1 MDNTPIII
9 DPIKEAIAVAIKNLQ
24 IANELASKRATN
36 EDLTRENKEMFREID
51 ALNLRN
57 DMLLNQ
63 NEELDNKVRN
73 YEYKIFS
80 LDATIKELQ
89 ERNEALIKRISKY
102 EWVVISCIVATR
114 GLQPI
119 YEQD

>member
-9 DPIKEAIAVAIKNLQ
+9 DPIKEAIADAIKNLKL
-24 IANELASKRATN
+24 ANELASNRATN
-36 EDLTRENKEMFREID
+36 EDLLRENKEMFREID

-102 EWVVISCIVATR
+102 E
-114 GLQPI
+114 
-119 YEQD
+119 